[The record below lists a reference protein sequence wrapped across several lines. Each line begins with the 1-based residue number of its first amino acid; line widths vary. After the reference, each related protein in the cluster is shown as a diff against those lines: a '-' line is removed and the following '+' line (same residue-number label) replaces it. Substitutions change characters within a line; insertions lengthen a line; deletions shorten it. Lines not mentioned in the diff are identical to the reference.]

1 MMLKKSIRRIEA
13 DSWVNLKISNG
24 FWIKLLTIIK
34 TDQAGAIFWLINDLD
49 IEEIA
54 IVEGNKK

>member
-24 FWIKLLTIIK
+24 FWIKLLTSIK